1 MIIPNSS
8 SLQVCGLAPTQRH
21 CGLGKQGQP
30 TTNQA
35 VGPQVRPGSREHS
48 DKVTD
53 EIPKSISSGADDDP
67 CSQVHSDG
75 LCLEPEW
82 QLAHHCQQRSFAQG
96 VASFFDIKAPLLNI
110 SLSAL

>member
-8 SLQVCGLAPTQRH
+8 SLQVCGLAPTQGH
-21 CGLGKQGQP
+21 CCLGKQGQP

-35 VGPQVRPGSREHS
+35 VGPQVGPGSGDQTE
-48 DKVTD
+48 KVTD
-53 EIPKSISSGADDDP
+53 ETPQSISLGVDDDP

-82 QLAHHCQQRSFAQG
+82 QLAHHCQQGSFAQG

>member
-1 MIIPNSS
+1 MIILNSS
-8 SLQVCGLAPTQRH
+8 SFQVCGLAPTQGH

-35 VGPQVRPGSREHS
+35 VGPQVRPGSGEES
-48 DKVTD
+48 EKVTD
-53 EIPKSISSGADDDP
+53 ETPQSISSGAHDDP

-82 QLAHHCQQRSFAQG
+82 QLAYHCQQGSFAQG
-96 VASFFDIKAPLLNI
+96 VATFSILKHLC
-110 SLSAL
+110 